1 MVVGGRGLRAGFL
14 ASLPLA
20 FYNIITAVTI
30 AGTPPATIVA
40 DTAVTLI
47 LGSILGLLVAGL
59 KKALFFLPI
68 SHASLAAIVGLAV
81 VGILVYDNRTEVLL
95 GHGGKST
102 AATYLGVVLA
112 QTVAPLAAGLFW
124 GLMMGG
130 IYTLGVK
137 EEPKPG
143 VTTRLKGGLTG
154 FLKSRSVPS
163 MRPTPPPPPSM
174 QAKTM
179 TDRCAKCGRRRGI
192 LGGGVKFLA
201 CPRDGTI
208 YCERCYT
215 SFPRFGGITYACPV
229 CGGALAPAK

>member
-81 VGILVYDNRTEVLL
+81 GGILVYDNRTEVLL

-130 IYTLGVK
+130 IYSIGYRKEPGAGVAKRLGTLK
-137 EEPKPG
+137 
-143 VTTRLKGGLTG
+143 G
-154 FLKSRSVPS
+154 FLKSKASP
-163 MRPTPPPPPSM
+163 PTQPPPPPPPTTLK
-174 QAKTM
+174 AKAV
-179 TDRCAKCGRRRGI
+179 TDRCGKCGRRRGF
-192 LGGGVKFLA
+192 LGGGVKFLS
-201 CPRDGTI
+201 CSRDGTI

-215 SFPRFGGITYACPV
+215 GFPRFGGVTYACPI
-229 CGGALAPAK
+229 CGGALAPIK